1 MTDNHSTEGAV
12 SARAAT
18 AAYSTV
24 EEVWHALTHG
34 LGIPLSIAGLAV
46 LVAFASI
53 NGNAWHITSAS
64 IYGGTL
70 ILMFCASTLYHGVW
84 QPRVKALLKKCDH
97 AAIYL
102 LIAGTYTPFLLVNL
116 RHDGGWPMFVVVW
129 SLALA
134 GVVLKFLD
142 FRPLRRLSL
151 VLYLGMGWL
160 ILFLIGPL
168 LEQLSTGGL
177 MLLAAG
183 GVSYT
188 LGAGFYA
195 SKKMPFH
202 HVIWHV
208 FVLAGSAFH
217 YFSVLFFVIP

>member
-1 MTDNHSTEGAV
+1 MNDHRSRPAPFAQAV
-12 SARAAT
+12 AAD
-18 AAYSTV
+18 YSRV

-46 LVAFASI
+46 LVAFASV
-53 NGNAWHITSAS
+53 NGNAWHVTSAS

-70 ILMFCASTLYHGVW
+70 VLMFSASTLYHGVW

-116 RHDGGWPMFVVVW
+116 RHDGGWVMFVVVW
-129 SLALA
+129 SLAVA
-134 GVVLKFLD
+134 GVVLKFCD
-142 FRPLRRLSL
+142 FRPLKRISL
-151 VLYLGMGWL
+151 LLYLGMGWL
-160 ILFLIGPL
+160 ILFLIQPL
-168 LEQLSTGGL
+168 IEQLSAGGL
-177 MLLAAG
+177 WLLMAG

-188 LGAGFYA
+188 LGACFYA
-195 SKKMPFH
+195 SKRMPFH

-217 YFSVLFFVIP
+217 YFSVLFYVIP